1 MPPLAQTVET
11 WSEDIDRRLSVLRLA
26 LPLVEEVLGDGAAGV
41 LQSHTESTATLL
53 ETLERVLEAAVEIA
67 GPEATV
73 VVPGQVN
80 YIDRR
85 TPRGVGFVATDAA
98 CPVSRFAGMVFGP
111 LLAGN
116 GLVLAPHPGLQR
128 VADLV
133 AGSLHRAGVP
143 RSVVRLAPQ
152 GGPQT
157 ALAMAD
163 DMFHFAVTD
172 MATEQTARINERLA
186 ATRETKG
193 QTWVKAL
200 FSMHDCHR
208 PGEPGFVGQFA
219 LPKTVA
225 VRTLRLGAD
234 LSMPGFQT
242 DWGRH

>member
-1 MPPLAQTVET
+1 
-11 WSEDIDRRLSVLRLA
+11 
-26 LPLVEEVLGDGAAGV
+26 
-41 LQSHTESTATLL
+41 
-53 ETLERVLEAAVEIA
+53 
-67 GPEATV
+67 
-73 VVPGQVN
+73 
-80 YIDRR
+80 
-85 TPRGVGFVATDAA
+85 
-98 CPVSRFAGMVFGP
+98 
-111 LLAGN
+111 
-116 GLVLAPHPGLQR
+116 
-128 VADLV
+128 
-133 AGSLHRAGVP
+133 
-143 RSVVRLAPQ
+143 
-152 GGPQT
+152 
-157 ALAMAD
+157 MAD